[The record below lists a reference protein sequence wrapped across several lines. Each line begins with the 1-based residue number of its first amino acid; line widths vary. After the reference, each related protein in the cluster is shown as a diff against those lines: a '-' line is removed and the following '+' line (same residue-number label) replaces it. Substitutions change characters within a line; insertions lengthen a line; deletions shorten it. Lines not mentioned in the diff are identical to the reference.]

1 MKKRD
6 LMGKRERGSSTISCR
21 LCGLPCRWCLPC
33 PLSLLFGGRD
43 STQGPICAKHRLYFR
58 ATTHDCILT
67 CRTVVFWVR
76 KSGNQIL
83 CVMLFVSG
91 NPHTSLSLGLFFWG
105 IRILMSDRA
114 DKTVLIKPV
123 ETYTVRSRALNV
135 AALLRFS
142 IEPDLMIRLHLT
154 RVYDFNIWLIEHVE
168 INIK

>member
-1 MKKRD
+1 
-6 LMGKRERGSSTISCR
+6 
-21 LCGLPCRWCLPC
+21 
-33 PLSLLFGGRD
+33 
-43 STQGPICAKHRLYFR
+43 
-58 ATTHDCILT
+58 
-67 CRTVVFWVR
+67 
-76 KSGNQIL
+76 
-83 CVMLFVSG
+83 
-91 NPHTSLSLGLFFWG
+91 
-105 IRILMSDRA
+105 MSDRA